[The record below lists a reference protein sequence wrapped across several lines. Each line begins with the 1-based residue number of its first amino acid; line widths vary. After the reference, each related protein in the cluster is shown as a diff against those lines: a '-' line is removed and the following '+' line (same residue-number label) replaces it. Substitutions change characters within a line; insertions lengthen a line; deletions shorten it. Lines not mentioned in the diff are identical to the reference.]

1 MKFWKKTAP
10 AILTV
15 MGLSLLSGCAKD
27 IETQAEVRVI
37 DRTGVVC
44 SVLKGPINKH
54 MNSIIDHGEGIIGIG
69 ADEVIVT
76 GTEVSDA
83 YDKSC

>member
-1 MKFWKKTAP
+1 
-10 AILTV
+10 
-15 MGLSLLSGCAKD
+15 
-27 IETQAEVRVI
+27 
-37 DRTGVVC
+37 
-44 SVLKGPINKH
+44 
-54 MNSIIDHGEGIIGIG
+54 MNSIIDHGEGIIDID

>member
-1 MKFWKKTAP
+1 M
-10 AILTV
+10 
-15 MGLSLLSGCAKD
+15 
-27 IETQAEVRVI
+27 R
-37 DRTGVVC
+37 
-44 SVLKGPINKH
+44 
-54 MNSIIDHGEGIIGIG
+54 SIIDNGEGIIGIG

>member
-1 MKFWKKTAP
+1 M
-10 AILTV
+10 
-15 MGLSLLSGCAKD
+15 
-27 IETQAEVRVI
+27 RVI

>member
-1 MKFWKKTAP
+1 M
-10 AILTV
+10 
-15 MGLSLLSGCAKD
+15 
-27 IETQAEVRVI
+27 EVRTI

-44 SVLKGPINKH
+44 SVLKGHINKH
-54 MNSIIDHGEGIIGIG
+54 MRSIIDNGEGIIGIG

-76 GTEVSDA
+76 GTEVSDD